1 MFSLSLQNKLY
12 GTNLYSTFVFAIL
25 FLYLLLPVVIL
36 LKLSTYVVGKLADIL
51 EDTQAAKFTDKL
63 YVALE
68 DFQVALQ
75 KDKAKKR
82 KVEKYCACDILLVW
96 RELQWNISEI
106 VVALYMWVL

>member
-1 MFSLSLQNKLY
+1 MF
-12 GTNLYSTFVFAIL
+12 F
-25 FLYLLLPVVIL
+25 
-36 LKLSTYVVGKLADIL
+36 VVGKLADIL

-82 KVEKYCACDILLVW
+82 KVEKFFA
-96 RELQWNISEI
+96 
-106 VVALYMWVL
+106 

>member
-1 MFSLSLQNKLY
+1 MWALIHV
-12 GTNLYSTFVFAIL
+12 GVIL
-25 FLYLLLPVVIL
+25 FIGGFF
-36 LKLSTYVVGKLADIL
+36 VVGKLADIL

-82 KVEKYCACDILLVW
+82 KVEKICLILVFTAIL
-96 RELQWNISEI
+96 EYLTQ
-106 VVALYMWVL
+106 